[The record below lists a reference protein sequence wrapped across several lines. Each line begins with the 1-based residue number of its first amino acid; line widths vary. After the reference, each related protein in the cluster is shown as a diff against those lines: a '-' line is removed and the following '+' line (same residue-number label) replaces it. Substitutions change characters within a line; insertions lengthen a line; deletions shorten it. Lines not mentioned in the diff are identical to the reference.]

1 MKANIRSRARQVLD
15 HRLLPSVPDG
25 SRDRPEARYTAPPK
39 GWIRALRD
47 ALGMSSAQLARRLSV
62 RSQSI
67 DDWERAEANGT
78 IQLKTLRRAAEAM
91 DCTLVYALIPKT
103 SLEENIRSRARK
115 IARRHFVRV
124 EHTMRLE
131 DQATDDIASEAQ
143 IDEYIRDHLKD
154 RDLWN
159 EP

>member
-1 MKANIRSRARQVLD
+1 MKANVRSRARQVID
-15 HRLLPSVPDG
+15 HRLLPLNADG
-25 SRDRPEARYTAPPK
+25 EVDRPEGRFRAPPK

-47 ALGMSSAQLARRLSV
+47 ALGMSSEQMARRLYL

-78 IQLKTLRRAAEAM
+78 IQLKTLRRAAEAL
-91 DCTLVYALIPKT
+91 DCTLVYALVPKT
-103 SLEENIRSRARK
+103 SLEDAVRLRARK
-115 IARRHFVRV
+115 IAKRELKRV
-124 EHTMRLE
+124 AHTMRLE
-131 DQATDDIASEAQ
+131 DQATDDIDSEAQ